1 MGERNRDATEGDVT
15 INMTPE
21 MKQRLERLAC
31 QRGTTAEA
39 LVLSAVEQL
48 LAPEDNERET
58 PAPGS
63 LAELLE
69 GYAGVFDS
77 REWVAGGARL
87 SENTSEKFT
96 DILVEKCVQGR
107 I

>member
-1 MGERNRDATEGDVT
+1 VT
-15 INMTPE
+15 IDLTPE
-21 MKQRLERLAC
+21 LKQKLNEEAHR
-31 QRGTTAEA
+31 QGTTPES
-39 LVLSAVEQL
+39 LVRLAVEQL
-48 LAPEDNERET
+48 LAPRHEAHAK

-77 REWVAGGARL
+77 REWVPGGARL
-87 SENTSEKFT
+87 SENTGEKFT
-96 DILVEKCVQGR
+96 DILVEKHAQGR

>member
-1 MGERNRDATEGDVT
+1 MT
-15 INMTPE
+15 IDFSPEVEQQLDDLARRQGTTPE
-21 MKQRLERLAC
+21 S
-31 QRGTTAEA
+31 
-39 LVLSAVEQL
+39 LVRSVVEQL
-48 LAPEDNERET
+48 LAPEEKVQNR

-77 REWVAGGARL
+77 REWVPGGARL

-96 DILVEKCVQGR
+96 DILMEKRAQGR